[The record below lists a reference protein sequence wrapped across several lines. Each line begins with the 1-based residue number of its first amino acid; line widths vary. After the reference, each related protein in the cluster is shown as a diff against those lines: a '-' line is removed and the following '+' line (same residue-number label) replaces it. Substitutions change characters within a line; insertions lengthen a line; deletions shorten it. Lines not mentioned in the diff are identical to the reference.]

1 MGIFKCSH
9 SWGFPQRW
17 PEFNGKRN
25 VDVQTCSK
33 CGARR
38 ESPVQGGFRPFKSL
52 ASGLLGPGIAQR
64 DGAVEHRLAAW
75 LVIDGVGHEITD
87 ALELAGE
94 TRLRRS

>member
-38 ESPVQGGFRPFKSL
+38 ESRTWDPEQREVEHDERRVFKVFRPPPKPAVLTQGELPGTQSL
-52 ASGLLGPGIAQR
+52 GCWAN
-64 DGAVEHRLAAW
+64 
-75 LVIDGVGHEITD
+75 
-87 ALELAGE
+87 
-94 TRLRRS
+94 

>member
-17 PEFNGKRN
+17 PEFEGKLN

-38 ESPVQGGFRPFKSL
+38 LSPVTFGPVAEVRP
-52 ASGLLGPGIAQR
+52 
-64 DGAVEHRLAAW
+64 
-75 LVIDGVGHEITD
+75 
-87 ALELAGE
+87 
-94 TRLRRS
+94 

>member
-38 ESPVQGGFRPFKSL
+38 ESPGFL
-52 ASGLLGPGIAQR
+52 Y
-64 DGAVEHRLAAW
+64 V
-75 LVIDGVGHEITD
+75 
-87 ALELAGE
+87 
-94 TRLRRS
+94 RSRFSF

>member
-38 ESPVQGGFRPFKSL
+38 ESSVQFGKL
-52 ASGLLGPGIAQR
+52 APEQK
-64 DGAVEHRLAAW
+64 LAEAR
-75 LVIDGVGHEITD
+75 
-87 ALELAGE
+87 A
-94 TRLRRS
+94 

>member
-38 ESPVQGGFRPFKSL
+38 ESPVQFGKL
-52 ASGLLGPGIAQR
+52 APPPKDR
-64 DGAVEHRLAAW
+64 DESPEQKLAEVRA
-75 LVIDGVGHEITD
+75 
-87 ALELAGE
+87 
-94 TRLRRS
+94 